1 MLGTLGTDLGLNIDP
16 NLDCFPHTHKPTI
29 KLRMSQ
35 AFEPSPST
43 ASVCTSGVYML
54 TQTPEREHTRSG
66 QLLDAISRE
75 LRGGG
80 WCSAALTRIFNHG
93 ATTLLCNKKCQASRI
108 NVWNIA
114 FGTTGTIGDEVRY

>member
-54 TQTPEREHTRSG
+54 TQTPEREHTRSV

-75 LRGGG
+75 LLWSGS
-80 WCSAALTRIFNHG
+80 CSQGMQMIYSPG
-93 ATTLLCNKKCQASRI
+93 ANKVFGTNTCQASRI